1 MSNWADYR
9 VIAVHYGLNT
19 DSIESVKV
27 RADYGDKLG
36 NPETKTKSSVVSMI
50 KNGTTFI
57 TDPGKNGYYQKGK
70 NVSVYTY
77 EGTDYLRSDKNET
90 PKDNLEN
97 LPTF

>member
-1 MSNWADYR
+1 MPKWADYL

-19 DSIESVKV
+19 DSIESVKI

-36 NPETKTKSSVVSMI
+36 NPEIKTKSSVVSMI
-50 KNGTTFI
+50 KKGTTFI
-57 TDPGKNGYYQKGK
+57 TAPVENSEYQKGK

-97 LPTF
+97 LPSF